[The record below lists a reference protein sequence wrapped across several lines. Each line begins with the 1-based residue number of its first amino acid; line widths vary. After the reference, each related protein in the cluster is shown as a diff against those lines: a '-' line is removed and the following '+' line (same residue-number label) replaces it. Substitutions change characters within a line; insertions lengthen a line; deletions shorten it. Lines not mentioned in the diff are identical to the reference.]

1 MHTSAGGVV
10 ESPGAED
17 MTNDLSEVYAFGGTP
32 FNSRTA
38 PLNKWRRWVSW
49 DRFHLVDVFSTIE
62 EELGAIRNR
71 AAVIEMSPLSQHVIA
86 GPDAARLVDRVITRR
101 VDTMANRQVYYSPWC
116 DHDGKMI
123 GDGIVVRLEEN
134 RFIMTADPMM
144 TWLAQC
150 STDLD
155 VEFENTQGANGLL
168 ALQGPRSRS
177 VLERLTGRDWSDL
190 KFSRGTE
197 ARVAGLDVWVWRQ
210 GFTGELGY
218 EFWVPAESAP
228 TLWDAVIEAGEPDG
242 LLPAGHFAED
252 VARIEAG
259 LLIVGADYLGSGPD
273 RSAHP
278 TAEQEESFVTP
289 YELGLGHFVDFDKP
303 EFMGREAL
311 LKARDAPQK
320 RRLAGVVV
328 NWREIVDVYLD
339 IGRPPVVLPR
349 VHRDPQVPIHRGGE
363 RVGHATSVTWS
374 PTVEQVIGFAHIH
387 PAAADPGTEVTLGWD
402 VMGEEHAVSGTVVE
416 LPFLPMRRAAG

>member
-10 ESPGAED
+10 ESPGADD

-32 FNSRTA
+32 FNRRTA

-49 DRFHLVDVFSTIE
+49 DRYHLVDVFSTIE

-71 AAVIEMSPLSQHVIA
+71 AAVIEMSPLSQHVIS

-116 DHDGKMI
+116 DPDGKMI

-177 VLERLTGRDWSDL
+177 VLERLTGQDWSDL

-228 TLWDAVIEAGEPDG
+228 TLWDAVMEAGEPDG

-259 LLIVGADYLGSGPD
+259 LLIVVADYLGSGPD

-328 NWREIVDVYLD
+328 NWREIVEAYLN

>member
-259 LLIVGADYLGSGPD
+259 LLIVVADYLGSGPD

>member
-1 MHTSAGGVV
+1 MLLTIPGGAAVSKDKDV
-10 ESPGAED
+10 
-17 MTNDLSEVYAFGGTP
+17 SEVYAFGGTP
-32 FNSRTA
+32 FNGRTA

-71 AAVIEMSPLSQHVIA
+71 AAVIEMSPLSQHVIS

-101 VDTMANRQVYYSPWC
+101 VDTMADRQVYYSPWC
-116 DHDGKMI
+116 DHDGMMI
-123 GDGIVVRLEEN
+123 GDGIVVRLEES

-144 TWLAQC
+144 TWLTQC
-150 STDLD
+150 SADLD
-155 VEFENTQGANGLL
+155 VEIENTQGANGLL

-177 VLERLTGRDWSDL
+177 VLERLTGQDWSHL

-197 ARVAGLDVWVWRQ
+197 TQVAGLDVWVWRQ

-218 EFWVPAESAP
+218 EFWVSAESAP
-228 TLWDAVIEAGEPDG
+228 ALWDAVMEAGQPDG

-259 LLIVGADYLGSGPD
+259 LLIVVADYLGAGPD

-289 YELGLGHFVDFDKP
+289 YELGIGHFVDFDKP
-303 EFMGREAL
+303 EFVGREAL
-311 LKARDAPQK
+311 LKARDAPATRQ
-320 RRLAGVVV
+320 LAGVLV
-328 NWREIVDVYLD
+328 NWREIVDAYLD

-363 RVGHATSVTWS
+363 RIGHATSVTWS

-402 VMGEEHAVSGTVVE
+402 VMGKEHPVSGTVVE
-416 LPFLPMRRAAG
+416 LPFLPMRRAAT